1 MVFHFDAAIQIMEEI
16 LTHELVNPE
25 ELYEILEYKEKDSNS
40 VQEER
45 LWKMF
50 KGYLIRA
57 NRLSADV
64 IPFSPD
70 LRAPALETH
79 HGKRRAV
86 GYPALADRRASD
98 SRRSSQRRPRPTDP
112 TPTRAFRPPRRV

>member
-16 LTHELVNPE
+16 LTHELVNPD

-50 KGYLIRA
+50 KSYLIRA

-64 IPFSPD
+64 IPFSPE
-70 LRAPALETH
+70 LRGPDVIKD
-79 HGKRRAV
+79 G
-86 GYPALADRRASD
+86 
-98 SRRSSQRRPRPTDP
+98 
-112 TPTRAFRPPRRV
+112 

>member
-50 KGYLIRA
+50 KSYIIRA

-64 IPFSPD
+64 IPFSPE
-70 LRAPALETH
+70 LRGPDVQKDNTE
-79 HGKRRAV
+79 
-86 GYPALADRRASD
+86 
-98 SRRSSQRRPRPTDP
+98 
-112 TPTRAFRPPRRV
+112 

>member
-16 LTHELVNPE
+16 LTHELVNPD

-50 KGYLIRA
+50 KSYIIRA

-64 IPFSPD
+64 IPFSPE
-70 LRAPALETH
+70 LRGPDIIKD
-79 HGKRRAV
+79 G
-86 GYPALADRRASD
+86 
-98 SRRSSQRRPRPTDP
+98 
-112 TPTRAFRPPRRV
+112 

>member
-1 MVFHFDAAIQIMEEI
+1 MSDVSITSIMVFHLDAAIQIMDEI

-25 ELYEILEYKEKDSNS
+25 ELYEILEYKSKGSDS

-50 KGYLIRA
+50 QSFLIRA
-57 NRLSADV
+57 DRLPADV

-70 LRAPALETH
+70 LRGPDT
-79 HGKRRAV
+79 
-86 GYPALADRRASD
+86 
-98 SRRSSQRRPRPTDP
+98 
-112 TPTRAFRPPRRV
+112 